1 MLEKQCAKSYSSG
14 AFPQP
19 SIHCCELLR
28 SYQSP
33 SLKAMLI
40 GMNGVECSSKG
51 SAHPKAV
58 GCVDVTVKILA
69 VIFPLPTPAQD

>member
-40 GMNGVECSSKG
+40 GMNGVECSS
-51 SAHPKAV
+51 SAV